1 MIKFLKK
8 KIKKINK
15 KATITEKW
23 LFKTLEFLVI
33 IPIYSFVTFLLLDE
47 LVWSN
52 ELAFLVLKL
61 IILWLVY
68 LISARKNKFKKRA
81 SKIAL
86 FDLALNFFI
95 YIFTMTQ
102 LGDKLIEFFV
112 RLFIY
117 CFIFFG
123 LIKE

>member
-8 KIKKINK
+8 KKKINK

-33 IPIYSFVTFLLLDE
+33 IPIYSFVTFFPLFVLRWADE
-47 LVWSN
+47 F
-52 ELAFLVLKL
+52 AFLVLKL

-112 RLFIY
+112 RRFID
-117 CFIFFG
+117 FMFF
-123 LIKE
+123 LV

>member
-8 KIKKINK
+8 KKKINK

-33 IPIYSFVTFLLLDE
+33 IPIYSFVTISVASSSSAVRL
-47 LVWSN
+47 S
-52 ELAFLVLKL
+52 VLEYFIKL

-86 FDLALNFFI
+86 FDLALN
-95 YIFTMTQ
+95 
-102 LGDKLIEFFV
+102 LV
-112 RLFIY
+112 LF
-117 CFIFFG
+117 
-123 LIKE
+123 L